1 MLTIRGQFYLM
12 QMFKRKPKQKPTT
25 CYPIRILFFYSR
37 SKLKFAQ
44 GVPSDTIAFVNA
56 FKVMCFMSSQEW
68 FGYCFVLICVHI
80 FLKANCLLLLGMA
93 HSQNQRTYEKPKG
106 E

>member
-12 QMFKRKPKQKPTT
+12 QMFKLKPKQKP
-25 CYPIRILFFYSR
+25 RILFFYSR

-56 FKVMCFMSSQEW
+56 FKVICFMSSQEW

-80 FLKANCLLLLGMA
+80 FLKAICLLLLGMA
-93 HSQNQRTYEKPKG
+93 HSQSQRTYEKPKG